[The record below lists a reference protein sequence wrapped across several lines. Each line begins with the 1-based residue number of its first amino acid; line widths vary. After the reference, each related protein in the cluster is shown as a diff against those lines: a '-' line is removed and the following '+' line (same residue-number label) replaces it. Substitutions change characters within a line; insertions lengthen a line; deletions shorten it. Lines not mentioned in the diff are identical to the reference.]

1 MIYPPLSSS
10 VIMPVVNGI
19 YIVCSYA
26 TQSYE
31 AYKES
36 KGGKRRIGQL
46 AFDNFV
52 NSFQANKILDR
63 WLQDVGYKPKE
74 DAGFDSAKIEA
85 MEVELETC
93 PHCGGAE
100 VVTNGIHWW
109 NCPRCEG
116 CGEIEVKEEGEQ

>member
-1 MIYPPLSSS
+1 MIYPSLSSS
-10 VIMPVVNGI
+10 VIMPPINGI

-31 AYKES
+31 AYVES

-52 NSFQANKILDR
+52 NAFKGNEILNK
-63 WLQDVGYKPKE
+63 WLQDVGYMPKE
-74 DAGFDSAKIEA
+74 ADFDPAAIEQ
-85 MEVELETC
+85 MEVDFETC

-100 VVTNGIHWW
+100 IVTNGIHWW

-116 CGEIEVKEEGEQ
+116 CGEIPKEVVK